1 MSGEIDKP
9 TDFDIENYSIEELI
23 NILGL
28 GSEIPLTNE
37 KIVTTVE
44 KIKKKFQENKSLSD
58 EVRDNFLDF
67 FNKINKKL
75 LNYKKT
81 ETVRDLF
88 DEEISAGGITRKA
101 RPINTR
107 GPRKAELF
115 DKDIM
120 GETRITNLKDPNP
133 TRENL
138 ISFI

>member
-44 KIKKKFQENKSLSD
+44 KIKKQFQKNEDLSD
-58 EVRDNFLDF
+58 TVRDNFLDF

-75 LNYKKT
+75 LNYKKKIQF
-81 ETVRDLF
+81 VIYLM
-88 DEEISAGGITRKA
+88 K
-101 RPINTR
+101 
-107 GPRKAELF
+107 K
-115 DKDIM
+115 
-120 GETRITNLKDPNP
+120 
-133 TRENL
+133 
-138 ISFI
+138 